1 MKKIILLQTLLFSSF
16 CAFAQSY
23 KIEKVDS
30 VAKNKSEIYS
40 STKLFI
46 AQTWNSAQDVI
57 QNDDK
62 ENGII
67 LVKGIHRENVYPANP
82 FQDPTIYTYSYTI
95 KFMMKDN
102 KYKMVAEDIFCTSAY
117 CGTVKWPKI
126 EISDSPVYPGLW
138 KSSLKEEK
146 YMALIESVK
155 HHLKQVLE
163 SYDTNLKTKLVIE
176 DF

>member
-16 CAFAQSY
+16 CAFAQGY

-30 VAKNKSEIYS
+30 VAKSKSEIYS
-40 STKLFI
+40 STKSFI

-67 LVKGIHRENVYPANP
+67 IVKGILREDVYATKLSP
-82 FQDPTIYTYSYTI
+82 DPTKYTYSYTI

-102 KYKMVAEDIFCTSAY
+102 KYKIVAEDIFCTSAY
-117 CGTVKWPKI
+117 CETVKWPKI
-126 EISDSPVYPGLW
+126 EISDLPVYPGLW
-138 KSSLKEEK
+138 KCSLKEEK

-155 HHLKQVLE
+155 YHLKQVVE
-163 SYDTNLKTKLVIE
+163 SYDNSLKTKPVIE